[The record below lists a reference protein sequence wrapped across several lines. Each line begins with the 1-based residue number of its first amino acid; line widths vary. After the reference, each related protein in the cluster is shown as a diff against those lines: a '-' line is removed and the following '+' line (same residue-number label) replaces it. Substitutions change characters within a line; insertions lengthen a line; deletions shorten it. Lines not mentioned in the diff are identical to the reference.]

1 VYCNI
6 ENPKKLI
13 VVIFVDDWLICA
25 KDKAKI
31 EEMVEHMDKAFDIT
45 RCAIST
51 LCQILLNLN
60 GEQSLITLTKLKV
73 YEQDVD

>member
-13 VVIFVDDWLICA
+13 VVIFVDDWLVFA

-45 RCAIST
+45 WCALALLCET
-51 LCQILLNLN
+51 LLILN
-60 GEQSLITLTKLKV
+60 GEQSLITLTKLNV